1 MSFQNIMLKK
11 ENQIAIITVNRPEV
25 RNALD
30 TKTRQEIIAA
40 VEDVAKDENVR
51 VVIFTGAG
59 DKAFVSGAD
68 IKVFK
73 ELTAPTILEFSYTL
87 GGMGMYRKI
96 EQLDKPTIAAINGFA
111 LGGGCEMALVCD
123 IRIASENAKFGQP
136 EINIGIMPGAGGT
149 QRLPRLIGIG
159 KAKELCYTG
168 DIIDAQEALRIG
180 LVDRVVPPDKL
191 QAAAMELA
199 KKIASKSPLII
210 KYIKRAIDRSM
221 RTDLDSGLAFEAQSL
236 STCFGTE
243 DKNEGVNAFLEKRTP
258 EFKGR

>member
-159 KAKELCYTG
+159 KAKEL
-168 DIIDAQEALRIG
+168 
-180 LVDRVVPPDKL
+180 
-191 QAAAMELA
+191 
-199 KKIASKSPLII
+199 
-210 KYIKRAIDRSM
+210 
-221 RTDLDSGLAFEAQSL
+221 
-236 STCFGTE
+236 
-243 DKNEGVNAFLEKRTP
+243 
-258 EFKGR
+258 